1 MSMGFLKLTKKICI
15 RSVITQWRWHNE
27 FVMDIMVLPPLLHSA
42 PALIS
47 LPLSRHSTAPQHEIS
62 LKFNVPFPDFENHI
76 RFGWHFA
83 SHNLNPNT
91 SMEEKKRKKKINHSV
106 FAYQICT
113 TSQCSMAE
121 PGPAQV
127 TLLTYP
133 TEPPEHGRHR
143 SAFLTDQYPQI
154 LARAFLVFIDS
165 R

>member
-1 MSMGFLKLTKKICI
+1 MGFLKLTKKICI
-15 RSVITQWRWHNE
+15 RSVITQWRQHNE

-91 SMEEKKRKKKINHSV
+91 SMEEKRKEKRKSIILFLHIKYAQHHSV
-106 FAYQICT
+106 ARPSLALHRWPCWHIPQNHLNTAGIALLSLQINT
-113 TSQCSMAE
+113 LRSW
-121 PGPAQV
+121 PGP
-127 TLLTYP
+127 
-133 TEPPEHGRHR
+133 
-143 SAFLTDQYPQI
+143 F
-154 LARAFLVFIDS
+154 
-165 R
+165 